1 MEITSILPEECLCLI
16 ISLTS
21 PEDACRSA
29 MISHASRSVAN
40 RDEVWERFLP
50 SDCRSIISGS
60 SSSSLLSLGKKDVY
74 FHLCFHPIL
83 IQNGTMSFQL
93 EKKSGK
99 KCYMMGARALSIIQ
113 GDTPAHWIWTSL
125 QESSD
130 GEKPT
135 FAFKSMT
142 KRMALSIFPL
152 FTCCFEFPLFTSCFE
167 FFNRFPETAELKQVG
182 WLHMRGKIETKIL
195 SSDTNYAVYFV
206 FKLRKEHT
214 TGFTQRSVG
223 FHVHVDKIDLREVRM
238 VSLDPLRDESQYIRE
253 RGDGWMEIEMGA
265 FFNNCGDDG
274 SVEFSIWEA
283 HTNYVKQ
290 GLIIEGIELKP
301 KDIAS

>member
-29 MISHASRSVAN
+29 MISHAFRSVAN
-40 RDEVWERFLP
+40 RDEVWEKFLP
-50 SDCRSIISGS
+50 SDYRSIISGS

-83 IQNGTMSFQL
+83 IQNGTKSFQL
-93 EKKSGK
+93 EKKSGT
-99 KCYMMGARALSIIQ
+99 KCYMMGARALSIIPE
-113 GDTPAHWIWTSL
+113 GTPAHWIWTSL

-135 FAFKSMT
+135 FDFKRMT
-142 KRMALSIFPL
+142 KRMALLI
-152 FTCCFEFPLFTSCFE
+152 FPLFTSCFD
-167 FFNRFPETAELKQVG
+167 FFNRFPETAELKQVW
-182 WLHMRGKIETKIL
+182 WLNMRGEIETKIL

-214 TGFTQRSVG
+214 TGFTQRTVG
-223 FHVHVDKIDLREVRM
+223 LHVHVDKIGLREVRM
-238 VSLDPLRDESQYIRE
+238 VSLDPLRDEPRYIRE

-274 SVEFSIWEA
+274 SVEFSVWEA

-290 GLIIEGIELKP
+290 GLIIEGIELRP
-301 KDIAS
+301 KESAS

>member
-125 QESSD
+125 QES
-130 GEKPT
+130 
-135 FAFKSMT
+135 
-142 KRMALSIFPL
+142 
-152 FTCCFEFPLFTSCFE
+152 
-167 FFNRFPETAELKQVG
+167 RFPETAELKQVG

>member
-29 MISHASRSVAN
+29 MISHAFRSVAN
-40 RDEVWERFLP
+40 RDEVWEKFLP
-50 SDCRSIISGS
+50 SDYRSIISGS

-83 IQNGTMSFQL
+83 IQNGTKSFQL

-99 KCYMMGARALSIIQ
+99 KCYMMGARALSIIPE
-113 GDTPAHWIWTSL
+113 GAPAHWIWTSL
-125 QESSD
+125 QESS
-130 GEKPT
+130 
-135 FAFKSMT
+135 
-142 KRMALSIFPL
+142 
-152 FTCCFEFPLFTSCFE
+152 
-167 FFNRFPETAELKQVG
+167 NRFPETAELKQVW
-182 WLHMRGKIETKIL
+182 WLNMRGEIETKIL

-214 TGFTQRSVG
+214 TGFTQRTVG
-223 FHVHVDKIDLREVRM
+223 LHVHVDKIGLREVRM
-238 VSLDPLRDESQYIRE
+238 VSLDPLRDEPRYIRE

-274 SVEFSIWEA
+274 SVEFSVWEA

-290 GLIIEGIELKP
+290 GLIIEGIELRP
-301 KDIAS
+301 KDSAS